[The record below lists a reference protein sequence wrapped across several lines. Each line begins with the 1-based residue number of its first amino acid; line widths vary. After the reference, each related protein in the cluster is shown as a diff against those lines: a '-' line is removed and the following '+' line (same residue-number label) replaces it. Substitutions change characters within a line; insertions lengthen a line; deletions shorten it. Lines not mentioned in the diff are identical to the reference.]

1 MGPLR
6 LGCEARAWAPALG
19 ANRAQTSTDPC
30 CDPSAVVSF
39 LGPYINSCREP
50 GADVHRHD
58 KPGKGTPRRL
68 KHRAPSKAL
77 GANQAHKVSVR
88 CVQFARDDC
97 APARNHAEMTPASF
111 VSARRRL
118 GRLRAERASQPMMG
132 RGGGLGQWQGMSGAS
147 QKSLRASKKMTPACG
162 ASQPADEPGNGR
174 REPARKQTV
183 ANSRSPRRVKA
194 LMQGPGEPHLGAGV
208 RRIPAQGVH
217 GAGLRQTRRR
227 APTRGLHGGGV
238 RRRCVS

>member
-1 MGPLR
+1 MQADWPCAKQRGAARLSAQSAAPPPSVPPAPTRLRDRHRAEGPPRRATSGRRGWAARPTPGRRRRLIMRSYRDARTHSARRSYVIGPPPAGLR
-6 LGCEARAWAPALG
+6 GPCLG
-19 ANRAQTSTDPC
+19 AGARREPGADVQSTDPC
-30 CDPSAVVSF
+30 CDPSAAVSF

-147 QKSLRASKKMTPACG
+147 QKSLRASKK
-162 ASQPADEPGNGR
+162 
-174 REPARKQTV
+174 
-183 ANSRSPRRVKA
+183 
-194 LMQGPGEPHLGAGV
+194 
-208 RRIPAQGVH
+208 
-217 GAGLRQTRRR
+217 
-227 APTRGLHGGGV
+227 
-238 RRRCVS
+238 